1 MGDASS
7 AVVGDASF
15 LPCAQGAGGG
25 GVEGVGTG
33 DALTAG
39 EGKVGVVRRCA
50 SRHPAGGAGSATR
63 SGEKSG
69 GAVVGVVMGAIVGA
83 GRGAA
88 AVVSAVPPATALSAS
103 ATAWEAA
110 AVVAAS
116 SVTASCV
123 TASSVT
129 ASCVTASSVTALVAL
144 AELHDSSAKYSRTPG
159 VYRGDSKDG
168 GSGESITSR

>member
-69 GAVVGVVMGAIVGA
+69 GAVVGVVVGALLGA

-88 AVVSAVPPATALSAS
+88 AVVSAAPPATASSAS
-103 ATAWEAA
+103 ATAWESA
-110 AVVAAS
+110 AVVA
-116 SVTASCV
+116 
-123 TASSVT
+123 ASSVT